1 MTDDIMEMTRLCSAC
16 FKMCRD
22 NCSVAGATRKES
34 DAPQNRAFFA
44 EGIMKNKRELT
55 PEVVDYF
62 YRCSL
67 CGACREACE
76 SGQDTGEIMLNAR
89 RELNN
94 DLLPESLKELKD
106 KFVKNKLYGKESKKV
121 KDLLKEHVSK
131 QGEKKSAKILIYFG
145 KRVRTEGAD
154 TVIALFSLL
163 NKLGVDFAVLDDD
176 PDTGHLLYFL
186 GFTTNATALAKDF
199 AEKIATEKK
208 SNPSLETLVVVTADD
223 LRMLNKI
230 FPTLGVDT
238 RDMEIVSLPEF
249 LLKILKEKKPSFK
262 NDTGK
267 IITYHDPCGLG
278 REMRIFEAPREII
291 KMVNGTKFVELP
303 FSKDRAPCCG
313 YGMGLSFV
321 HPEVTSKM
329 AARILSI
336 GSMTD
341 ADTLVMGCSTC
352 RDVVLE
358 NTPENIKAA
367 KNKTIDI
374 VDLPIFLD
382 RIVK

>member
-1 MTDDIMEMTRLCSAC
+1 MTEDIMEMTRLCSAC
-16 FKMCRD
+16 YKMCRD

-44 EGIMKNKRELT
+44 EGVMKGKRELT

-76 SGQDTGEIMLNAR
+76 TGQDTGEIMLNAR
-89 RELNN
+89 REL
-94 DLLPESLKELKD
+94 DEGLLPERLKELKE
-106 KFVKNKLYGKESKKV
+106 KIVKNNLYGKDSKKV
-121 KDLLKEHVSK
+121 KDIFSNQV
-131 QGEKKSAKILIYFG
+131 EKKSAKTLIYFS
-145 KRVRTEGAD
+145 KRVRTESAD

-163 NKLGVDFAVLDDD
+163 NKLKVDFAVLDDD
-176 PDTGHLLYFL
+176 PDTGHLLYSL
-186 GFTTNATALAKDF
+186 GFTKDATTVAKDF
-199 AEKIATEKK
+199 AKNIVSERKT
-208 SNPSLETLVVVTADD
+208 NPSLETLVIVTADD
-223 LRMLNKI
+223 LRMISKT
-230 FPTLGVDT
+230 FPTLGVDIK
-238 RDMEIVSLPEF
+238 DINIVSLPEF
-249 LLKILKEKKPSFK
+249 LLKILKDKKPSFESSK
-262 NDTGK
+262 K
-267 IITYHDPCGLG
+267 SSAKKITYHDPCGLG
-278 REMRIFEAPREII
+278 RELRIFEAPREII
-291 KMVNGTKFVELP
+291 KMVNGSEFVELP

-313 YGMGLSFV
+313 YGMGLSYI

-329 AARILSI
+329 AERILSI

-341 ADTLVMGCSTC
+341 ADTMVMGCSTC

-358 NTPENIKAA
+358 NIPKDTKST
-367 KNKTIDI
+367 KNRRIDI